1 MVKSLKTERLWFLR
15 TNVIV
20 LSCEQVLMEDLKRN
34 HLSSC
39 TPIFW
44 KPLSALV
51 RMEIVLQL
59 GEFKG
64 GELCCKGR

>member
-1 MVKSLKTERLWFLR
+1 M
-15 TNVIV
+15 IV

-51 RMEIVLQL
+51 RMEVLTWSGFSFVL
-59 GEFKG
+59 ITEPV
-64 GELCCKGR
+64 